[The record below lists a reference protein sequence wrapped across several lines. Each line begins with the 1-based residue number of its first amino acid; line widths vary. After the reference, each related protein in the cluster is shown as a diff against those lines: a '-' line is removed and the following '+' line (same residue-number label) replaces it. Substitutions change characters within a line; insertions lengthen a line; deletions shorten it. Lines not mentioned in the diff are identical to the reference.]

1 VAALRRALVPV
12 AVVLAVAVE
21 WSAYQAG
28 DLELAVADGVVG
40 VVLIVCGAVAWERR
54 EASRTG
60 PLMVLAGL
68 TWCAGTAASFAL
80 FWHRGPL
87 VHLHLSYPTGRLR
100 RRLAAATVVIAY
112 IDAVVA
118 PVARNDVATVG
129 LAVLVAAAAV
139 DVFARTTGPARRA
152 SRPALVAAIAYSGVL
167 AAVAL
172 MRLSDS
178 GADRDVVVLAYDAVV
193 VTVAVILLVDLLS
206 SRWAEATVADL
217 VIGLGAVGEPGTLRG
232 QLARALGDPSVVV
245 GYWID
250 EREGY
255 VDDRGEAVDLA
266 EPGRNR
272 TVTTIDD
279 EGGHVAVLVHDATV
293 VDDERLVAAVAAAA
307 RMAVT
312 NARMQA
318 EAHLR
323 LDELAASRRRIVE
336 SADEQR
342 RRLEREL
349 SDGADRRLEAVLQM
363 LDDARRGAGHEHGR
377 TLEALAG
384 EVRGARAELH
394 DVAQGIRPAELSKG
408 GLASALPVLAR
419 RAPLPVDVV
428 VDVGRLPPA
437 VEAALY
443 FVCAEA
449 LTNVAK
455 HSDASAASVR
465 VTCRESVAVVTVD
478 DDGAGGVDS
487 ARGTGL
493 RGLADRVEALG
504 GTFTVGASALG
515 GTTVTAEVPVEG
527 TLGQG

>member
-1 VAALRRALVPV
+1 VAARRWALVAV
-12 AVVLAVAVE
+12 GVVLAVAVE
-21 WSAYQAG
+21 WSAYEAG
-28 DLELAVADGVVG
+28 DLELVVADGVVG
-40 VVLIVCGAVAWERR
+40 VVLIGCGAVAWERR
-54 EASRTG
+54 GASRTG

-68 TWCAGTAASFAL
+68 TWFAGTAASFAL

-100 RRLAAATVVIAY
+100 RRLAAVTVVVAY

-118 PVARNDVATVG
+118 PVARNDVVTVG

-139 DVFARTTGPARRA
+139 EVFARTSGPARRA
-152 SRPALVAAIAYSGVL
+152 GRPALVAAIAYSGVL

-172 MRLSDS
+172 LRLADS
-178 GADRDVVVLAYDAVV
+178 GADWDVVVLAYDAVV
-193 VTVAVILLVDLLS
+193 VTVAIILLVDLLS
-206 SRWAEATVADL
+206 GRWAEATVADL
-217 VIGLGAVGEPGTLRG
+217 VIGLGGGGELGTLRG

-250 EREGY
+250 GRGGY

-266 EPGRNR
+266 DPGRNR

-279 EGGHVAVLVHDATV
+279 EGQHVAVLVHDATV
-293 VDDERLVAAVAAAA
+293 VDDRRLVAAVAAAA
-307 RMAVT
+307 RIAVS

-323 LDELAASRRRIVE
+323 VDELAASRRRIVE

-349 SDGADRRLEAVLQM
+349 SDRADRRLEAVLQL
-363 LDDARRGAGHEHGR
+363 LDDARREADDEHGR
-377 TLEALAG
+377 SLDALAA

-394 DVAQGIRPAELSKG
+394 DVAQGIRPAELSEG
-408 GLASALPVLAR
+408 GLAAAVPVLAR
-419 RAPLPVDVV
+419 RAHVPVDVA

-455 HSDASAASVR
+455 HSGASQASLTVACGDSTVIAAI
-465 VTCRESVAVVTVD
+465 A
-478 DDGAGGVDS
+478 DDGAGGADPS
-487 ARGTGL
+487 RGTGL

-504 GTFTVGASALG
+504 GRFAVGVSPRG

-527 TLGQG
+527 TLHQV